1 MSPSSSRTALG
12 SISLRSGA
20 RAPPRFSS
28 QYAKNSR
35 LDGCFMALSCLRG
48 LAKWDRS
55 VPLSRTRILGLA
67 LQGRLCSVHAADVF
81 SSRAGG
87 RIAAVTL
94 NQRRGLS
101 WWHYWCRTLNS
112 AASRQF
118 CPKWALREESGPPII
133 CSVRRLC
140 GPSIFIAFKNPV
152 HGLLTSLE
160 LMFGIQV

>member
-1 MSPSSSRTALG
+1 MTLP
-12 SISLRSGA
+12 
-20 RAPPRFSS
+20 FS
-28 QYAKNSR
+28 A
-35 LDGCFMALSCLRG
+35 DCL
-48 LAKWDRS
+48 KWDRP

-160 LMFGIQV
+160 ILMTDADAHRQSGAGLHPGGCAPRRRRLALFRSEAG